1 VEEEGGGA
9 AKGVEAKAG
18 KEGKV
23 EEEEGAAAA
32 VPKLNVWGLKE
43 KGMVLLL
50 LLLLLLLL
58 PLLLLLLLLAGK
70 GTAPNTG

>member
-1 VEEEGGGA
+1 VEEGGGGA

-23 EEEEGAAAA
+23 EEEEGGAAAGL
-32 VPKLNVWGLKE
+32 VPKLNACGLKE
-43 KGMVLLL
+43 KGI
-50 LLLLLLLL
+50 
-58 PLLLLLLLLAGK
+58 LLLLLLLLAGK